1 MDIINKKFG
10 RLLVLKK
17 NGSDKH
23 GKSLWL
29 CHCDCG
35 NEVIIIG
42 QNLKNGVTKSCG
54 CLQKELLTKKNI
66 THGMTYTKLYVDWIQ
81 MRKRCKNKK
90 NKSYKNYGARGIS
103 VCKRWDKFEN
113 FYTDMGDKPKG
124 LTLERIDNNK
134 GYSPDNCK
142 WATRK
147 EQANNSRH
155 NVIINYKG
163 QRLTMAQWAREI
175 GIKCSTLSRRIQRH
189 WPIEKALTQPT
200 H

>member
-1 MDIINKKFG
+1 MDIINKTFG
-10 RLLVLKK
+10 RLTVIKR

-42 QNLKNGVTKSCG
+42 QNLKNGVTRSCG

-90 NKSYKNYGARGIS
+90 NKSYKNYGARGIT
-103 VCKRWDKFEN
+103 VCDRWLKFEN
-113 FYTDMGDKPKG
+113 FYRDMGDKPEG
-124 LTLERIDNNK
+124 LTLERIDNN
-134 GYSPDNCK
+134 GNYEPNNCK

-147 EQANNSRH
+147 VQANNSRR
-155 NVIINYKG
+155 NVIIEYLG
-163 QRLTMAQWAREI
+163 QKKNIAQWAKDL
-175 GIKCSTLSRRIQRH
+175 GIKYNTLVQRLQRH
-189 WPIEKALTQPT
+189 WPIKKALGI
-200 H
+200 